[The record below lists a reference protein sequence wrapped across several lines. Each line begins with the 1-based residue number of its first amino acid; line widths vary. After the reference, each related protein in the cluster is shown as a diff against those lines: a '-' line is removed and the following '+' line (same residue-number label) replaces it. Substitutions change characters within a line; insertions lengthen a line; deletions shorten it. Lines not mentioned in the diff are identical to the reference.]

1 MTMRAR
7 DIMTTSVVTVSPE
20 TDIAEAVKL
29 MLERQISGVP
39 VIDDS
44 GRLIGI
50 LTEGDLMRRAE
61 LVTGQQSWWIN
72 PISSPEQEAKAYVKA
87 HGLKVKDVMTKEVVT
102 ITEQEPLDRIAMVFE
117 ERGIKRTPVLRSGKV
132 VGIVSRANLLRSLA
146 VKKITDPAPS
156 DSQIRS
162 AILATAAEDAAIRV
176 VLVDVTVD
184 DGVVHLWGNTASE
197 AEREAFRVVAE
208 NTKGV
213 KEVQNHIRVLP
224 RSNVDYKPE

>member
-1 MTMRAR
+1 MRAR
-7 DIMTTSVVTVSPE
+7 DIMTTDVVTVSPE
-20 TDIAEAVKL
+20 TDIAEAVRL

-39 VIDDS
+39 VIGDS
-44 GRLIGI
+44 GRLAGI

-61 LVTGQQSWWIN
+61 LVTGRQSWWIN
-72 PISSPEQEAKAYVKA
+72 PTSSPEQEAKAFVKS

-102 ITEQEPLDRIAMVFE
+102 INEQEPLDRIAMVFE
-117 ERGIKRTPVLRSGKV
+117 ERGIKRTPVMRSGKV

-146 VKKITDPAPS
+146 TKRVSDAAPS

-162 AILATAAEDAAIRV
+162 AILTTAMEDAAIRV
-176 VLVDVTVD
+176 VLVDVTVE

-197 AEREAFRVVAE
+197 AEREAIRVVAE

-213 KEVQNHIRVLP
+213 REVQNHIRVLP
-224 RSNVDYKPE
+224 RSNVDYLPE

>member
-1 MTMRAR
+1 MRAR

-29 MLERQISGVP
+29 MLDRQISGVP
-39 VIDDS
+39 VIDSS

-87 HGLKVKDVMTKEVVT
+87 HGLKVKDVMTREVVT
-102 ITEQEPLDRIAMVFE
+102 INEQEPLDRIAMVFE
-117 ERGIKRTPVLRSGKV
+117 ERGIKRTPVMRNGKII
-132 VGIVSRANLLRSLA
+132 GIVSRANLLRSLA
-146 VKKITDPAPS
+146 VKKISDPAPS
-156 DSQIRS
+156 DSKIRA
-162 AILATAAEDAAIRV
+162 AILATAAEDASIRV

-208 NTKGV
+208 NTTGV

>member
-1 MTMRAR
+1 MRAR

-29 MLERQISGVP
+29 MLDRQISGVP
-39 VIDDS
+39 VIDDT

-61 LVTGQQSWWIN
+61 LDTGRQSWWIN

-87 HGLKVKDVMTKEVVT
+87 HGLKVKDVMTREVVT
-102 ITEQEPLDRIAMVFE
+102 INEQEPLDRIAMVFE
-117 ERGIKRTPVLRSGKV
+117 ERGIKRTPVMRSGKV

-146 VKKITDPAPS
+146 TKKISDPAPS

-162 AILATAAEDAAIRV
+162 AILTTAMEDAAIRV
-176 VLVDVTVD
+176 VLVDVTVE

-197 AEREAFRVVAE
+197 AESDAFRVVAE

-213 KEVQNHIRVLP
+213 KEVQNHLRVLP

>member
-1 MTMRAR
+1 MRAR
-7 DIMTTSVVTVSPE
+7 DIMTASVVTVSPE

-29 MLERQISGVP
+29 MLDRQISGVP
-39 VIDDS
+39 VIDAS

-61 LVTGQQSWWIN
+61 LVTGRQSWWIN

-102 ITEQEPLDRIAMVFE
+102 INEQEPLDRIAMLFE
-117 ERGIKRTPVLRSGKV
+117 ERGIKRTPVLRGGKV

-146 VKKITDPAPS
+146 AKKITYPAPS
-156 DSQIRS
+156 DNQIRS

-197 AEREAFRVVAE
+197 AERDAFRVVAE

-224 RSNVDYKPE
+224 RSNVDYKLE

>member
-61 LVTGQQSWWIN
+61 LDTGRQSWWIN

-102 ITEQEPLDRIAMVFE
+102 INEQEPLDRIAMVFE

>member
-1 MTMRAR
+1 MRAR
-7 DIMTTSVVTVSPE
+7 DIMTTNVVTVSPE
-20 TDIAEAVKL
+20 TDIAEAVRL

-44 GRLIGI
+44 GRLAGI

-61 LVTGQQSWWIN
+61 LVTGRQSWWIN
-72 PISSPEQEAKAYVKA
+72 PISSPEQEAKAFVKS

-102 ITEQEPLDRIAMVFE
+102 INEQEPLDRIAMVFE
-117 ERGIKRTPVLRSGKV
+117 ERGIKRTPVMRSGKV

-146 VKKITDPAPS
+146 TKRISDAAPS

-162 AILATAAEDAAIRV
+162 AILTTAMEDAAIRV
-176 VLVDVTVD
+176 VLVDVTVE

-197 AEREAFRVVAE
+197 AEREAIRVVAE

-213 KEVQNHIRVLP
+213 REVQNHIRVLP
-224 RSNVDYKPE
+224 RSNVDYLPE

>member
-1 MTMRAR
+1 MRAR

>member
-1 MTMRAR
+1 MRAR

-20 TDIAEAVKL
+20 TEIAEAVKL

-61 LVTGQQSWWIN
+61 LVTGRKSWWIN
-72 PISSPEQEAKAYVKA
+72 PISSPEQEAKTYVKA

-117 ERGIKRTPVLRSGKV
+117 ERGIKRTPVMRSGKV

-146 VKKITDPAPS
+146 VKKINDFPPS
-156 DSQIRS
+156 DSKIRS
-162 AILATAAEDAAIRV
+162 TILATAAEDAAIRV

-197 AEREAFRVVAE
+197 AERDAFRVVAE

-213 KEVQNHIRVLP
+213 KEVQNHIRVIP

>member
-1 MTMRAR
+1 
-7 DIMTTSVVTVSPE
+7 MTTNVVTVSPE
-20 TDIAEAVKL
+20 TDIAEAVRL

-44 GRLIGI
+44 GRLAGI

-61 LVTGQQSWWIN
+61 LVTGRQSWWIN

-102 ITEQEPLDRIAMVFE
+102 INEQEPLDRIAMVFE
-117 ERGIKRTPVLRSGKV
+117 DRRIKRTPVMRSGKI

-146 VKKITDPAPS
+146 TKRISDAAPS

-162 AILATAAEDAAIRV
+162 AILTTAMEDAAIRV

-197 AEREAFRVVAE
+197 AEREAIRVVAE

-213 KEVQNHIRVLP
+213 REVQNHIRVLP
-224 RSNVDYKPE
+224 RSNVDYLPE

>member
-1 MTMRAR
+1 MRAR
-7 DIMTTSVVTVSPE
+7 DIMTTNVVTVSPE
-20 TDIAEAVKL
+20 TDIAEAVRL
-29 MLERQISGVP
+29 MLDRQISGVP

-61 LVTGQQSWWIN
+61 LVTGRQSWWIN

-102 ITEQEPLDRIAMVFE
+102 INEQEPLDRIAMVFE
-117 ERGIKRTPVLRSGKV
+117 ERGIKRTPVMRSGKI

-146 VKKITDPAPS
+146 AKKISDAAPS
-156 DSQIRS
+156 DGQIRS
-162 AILATAAEDAAIRV
+162 TILATAAEDAAIRV
-176 VLVDVTVD
+176 ILVDVTVN

-197 AEREAFRVVAE
+197 AERDAFRVVAE

-213 KEVQNHIRVLP
+213 REVQNHIRVLP
-224 RSNVDYKPE
+224 RSNVDYLPE

>member
-1 MTMRAR
+1 MRAR
-7 DIMTTSVVTVSPE
+7 DIMTASVVTVSPE

-29 MLERQISGVP
+29 MLDRQISGVP
-39 VIDDS
+39 VIDAS

-61 LVTGQQSWWIN
+61 LVTGRQSWWIN

-102 ITEQEPLDRIAMVFE
+102 INEQEPLDRIAMLFE
-117 ERGIKRTPVLRSGKV
+117 ERGIKRTPVLRGGKV

-146 VKKITDPAPS
+146 AKKITDPAPS

-197 AEREAFRVVAE
+197 AERDAFRVVAE

-224 RSNVDYKPE
+224 RSNVDYKLE

>member
-1 MTMRAR
+1 MRAR
-7 DIMTTSVVTVSPE
+7 DIMTTNVVTVSPE
-20 TDIAEAVKL
+20 TDIAEAVRL

-44 GRLIGI
+44 GRLAGI

-61 LVTGQQSWWIN
+61 LVTGRQSWWIN

-102 ITEQEPLDRIAMVFE
+102 INEQEPLDRIAMVFE
-117 ERGIKRTPVLRSGKV
+117 DRRIKRTPVMRSGKI

-146 VKKITDPAPS
+146 TKRISDAAPS

-162 AILATAAEDAAIRV
+162 AILTTAMEDAAIRV

-197 AEREAFRVVAE
+197 AEREAIRVVAE

-213 KEVQNHIRVLP
+213 REVQNHIRVLP
-224 RSNVDYKPE
+224 RSNVDYLPE

>member
-1 MTMRAR
+1 MRAR
-7 DIMTTSVVTVSPE
+7 DIMTTNVVTVSPE
-20 TDIAEAVKL
+20 TDIAEAVRL

-44 GRLIGI
+44 GRLVGI

-61 LVTGQQSWWIN
+61 LVTGRQSWWIN

-102 ITEQEPLDRIAMVFE
+102 INEQEPLDRIAMVFE
-117 ERGIKRTPVLRSGKV
+117 DRRIKRTPVMRSGKI

-146 VKKITDPAPS
+146 TKRISDAAPS

-162 AILATAAEDAAIRV
+162 AILTTAMEDAAIRV

-197 AEREAFRVVAE
+197 AEREAIRVVAE

-213 KEVQNHIRVLP
+213 REVQNHIRVLP
-224 RSNVDYKPE
+224 PSNVDYLPE

>member
-1 MTMRAR
+1 MRAR

-20 TDIAEAVKL
+20 TDITEAVKL
-29 MLERQISGVP
+29 MLDRQISGVP
-39 VIDDS
+39 VIDNS

-61 LVTGQQSWWIN
+61 LDTGRQSWWIN

-102 ITEQEPLDRIAMVFE
+102 INEQEPLDRIAMVFE
-117 ERGIKRTPVLRSGKV
+117 ERGIKRTPVMRSGKV

-146 VKKITDPAPS
+146 VKKVNDPAPN
-156 DSQIRS
+156 DSQIRA

>member
-1 MTMRAR
+1 
-7 DIMTTSVVTVSPE
+7 MTTNVVSVSPE
-20 TDIAEAVKL
+20 TDIAEAVRL

-44 GRLIGI
+44 GRLAGI

-72 PISSPEQEAKAYVKA
+72 PTSSPEQEAKAYVKA

-102 ITEQEPLDRIAMVFE
+102 INEQEPLDRIAMVFE
-117 ERGIKRTPVLRSGKV
+117 ERGIKRTPVMRSGKI

-146 VKKITDPAPS
+146 TKRISDAAPS

-162 AILATAAEDAAIRV
+162 AILTTAMEGADLRV
-176 VLVDVTVD
+176 ILVDVTVD
-184 DGVVHLWGNTASE
+184 DGVVHLWGNSASE
-197 AEREAFRVVAE
+197 AEREAIRVVAE

-213 KEVQNHIRVLP
+213 REVQTI
-224 RSNVDYKPE
+224 

>member
-1 MTMRAR
+1 
-7 DIMTTSVVTVSPE
+7 MTTNVVTVSPE
-20 TDIAEAVKL
+20 TDIAEAVRL

-44 GRLIGI
+44 GRLAGI

-61 LVTGQQSWWIN
+61 LVTGRQSWWIN

-102 ITEQEPLDRIAMVFE
+102 INEQEPLDRIAMVFE
-117 ERGIKRTPVLRSGKV
+117 DRRIKRTPVMRSGKI

-146 VKKITDPAPS
+146 TKRISDAAPS

-162 AILATAAEDAAIRV
+162 AILTTAMEDAAIRV

-197 AEREAFRVVAE
+197 AEREAIRVVAE

-213 KEVQNHIRVLP
+213 REVQNHIRVLP
-224 RSNVDYKPE
+224 PSNVDYLPE

>member
-1 MTMRAR
+1 MRAR

-39 VIDDS
+39 VIDAS

-61 LVTGQQSWWIN
+61 LVTGRQSWWIN

-102 ITEQEPLDRIAMVFE
+102 INEQEPLDRIAMVFE

-224 RSNVDYKPE
+224 RSNVDYQPE